1 MGSRELIL
9 GPDNAVL
16 AAKTQIQAI
25 DDDDDDDDE
34 QRERPGPDPK
44 YAGFFVQRSSAEL
57 VFVLPASLSDPAVVL
72 RINDQLELLSLL
84 PSLKADNLDR
94 TLKTLSQWPARF
106 PTDDHVAYAQ
116 LVIPT
121 LLRYFH
127 AVYALDTLERR
138 VDAEFLKSAQ
148 EQPSFHII
156 STIRLCVPSACR
168 PERDAKE
175 QEFHSWLFYHLR
187 ILQTLQALLTSAP
200 LLSFDST
207 MCDTIAIDLS
217 DALVKSALTVQ
228 TFPSLKAYHPDGVDE
243 NKHVFLTLKAHID
256 SLSEDARAKV
266 NKNLEAVKG
275 MAFFQGGD
283 SD

>member
-1 MGSRELIL
+1 MISWLRRPKRSTTTSTTSTATTNSVNDQVVVQSTLDFLCSR
-9 GPDNAVL
+9 
-16 AAKTQIQAI
+16 AAL
-25 DDDDDDDDE
+25 DS
-34 QRERPGPDPK
+34 
-44 YAGFFVQRSSAEL
+44 FFC
-57 VFVLPASLSDPAVVL
+57 LPASFSDPAVVQ
-72 RINDQLELLSLL
+72 RIHDQLDLLSLP
-84 PSLKADNLDR
+84 PSLEADNLDR

-138 VDAEFLKSAQ
+138 VDAEFLISAQ

-156 STIRLCVPSACR
+156 SAVRLCIPSACR

-175 QEFHSWLFYHLR
+175 KEFHSWLFYHLR

-217 DALVKSALTVQ
+217 DALAKSALTVQ
-228 TFPSLKAYHPDGVDE
+228 TFPSLQAYHPDGVSE
-243 NKHVFLTLKAHID
+243 NKHAFLTLKAHLG

-275 MAFFQGGD
+275 MAYFEDGD
-283 SD
+283 SE